1 MSEKRRIVVT
11 SALPYANGDIHLGH
25 LVEYIQTDFWV
36 RFQKMRGNECVYVCA
51 DDTHGT
57 PIMIR
62 ARAEGITPEELIAR
76 SHALH
81 LKDFTDFEVAFDNY
95 YTTNSPEN
103 KMFSEQFFA
112 AMEKSGAI
120 TVRKSPQLFCDHCKM
135 FLPDRFV
142 KGTCPK
148 CGAENQY
155 GDSCDK
161 CGSTYAAEELGS
173 PKCTTC
179 GSAPVVKESE
189 HLYFEL
195 EPFKEYLRAWLPEHT
210 TSDVSNKLLEWF
222 NEPLRGWCI
231 SRDAPYFGFEIP
243 GRPGKFFY
251 VWVDAPI
258 GYRASLAN
266 WCAAHGEDI
275 DDWWPGGGEVLG
287 ASCLVPSAE
296 QKCQGLRESNAP
308 STKHQAP
315 STELYHFIGK
325 DIIRF
330 HCLFWPGML
339 HVAGVK
345 TPDKVFVHGFL
356 TVNGE
361 KMSKSKGTFVN
372 ARTYL
377 DHLPAAALRYY
388 YACKLSGTTDD
399 MDLNLTDFVTRVNSD
414 MVGKITNL
422 ASRGAQM
429 LNKPAL
435 GGTLGA
441 LDEEGR
447 KLVEFAQSRAEAIA
461 AHYEARRFSQVP
473 VEVAKIADAANEYF
487 DRREPWKTIKTDVET
502 TRVTLTAILNVFR
515 ILAIYLKPILPAY
528 AEKAATLFGEK
539 DWTWADAAKTLEGQS
554 IGKYEYLA
562 TRIDAKQ
569 VEAMVEAAKV
579 KPASSGEVAHE
590 SRASKNKVPGAKCL
604 VPGAELKCQDG
615 SVSNAPSTK
624 HEAPSTKPTIAFPDF
639 EKLDLRV
646 GTVLS
651 CETVPKSSKL
661 LKFELDAGALGK
673 RTIFSGIRGAYPDPA
688 ALVGKEVVF
697 VANLAPRKMS
707 VGVSE
712 GMILFAGEPGVAGGV
727 LSPFA
732 PAGAGTPCT

>member
-1 MSEKRRIVVT
+1 MSDKRRIVVT

-36 RFQKMRGNECVYVCA
+36 RFQKMRGHDCVYMCA

-62 ARAEGITPEELIAR
+62 ANKEGITPEELIAR
-76 SHALH
+76 SHATH

-95 YTTNSPEN
+95 YSTNSPEN
-103 KMFSEQFFA
+103 KALSEQFFA
-112 AMEKSGAI
+112 AMEKSGGV
-120 TVRKSPQLFCDHCKM
+120 TKRTTPQLYCEHCRM

-142 KGTCPK
+142 KGVCPK

-161 CGSTYAAEELGS
+161 CGATYAAEELGH
-173 PKCTTC
+173 PVCTTC
-179 GSAPVVKESE
+179 GGTPVVKDSE

-195 EPFKEYLRAWLPEHT
+195 EPQHDYLQKWIPDHT

-231 SRDAPYFGFEIP
+231 SRAAPYFGFQIP
-243 GRPGKFFY
+243 GYPDKYFY

-258 GYRASLAN
+258 GYLASLKN
-266 WCAAHGEDI
+266 WCEKNGKKFEDY
-275 DDWWPGGGEVLG
+275 WQNPQ
-287 ASCLVPSAE
+287 AE
-296 QKCQGLRESNAP
+296 R
-308 STKHQAP
+308 
-315 STELYHFIGK
+315 YHFIGK

-339 HVAGVK
+339 HAAGFEQPNK
-345 TPDKVFVHGFL
+345 IFVHGFL

-377 DHLPAAALRYY
+377 DHLPASALRYY
-388 YACKLSGTTDD
+388 YACKLGGTTDD
-399 MDLNLTDFVTRVNSD
+399 MDLNLTDFVQRVNGD
-414 MVGKITNL
+414 MVGKVTNL

-429 LNKPAL
+429 LNKNL
-435 GGTLGA
+435 EGRMGT

-447 KLVEFAQSRAEAIA
+447 KLVELARSRADVIA
-461 AHYEARRFSQVP
+461 QHYEDRRFSQVP
-473 VEVAKIADAANEYF
+473 VEITKIADAANEYF
-487 DRREPWKTIKTDVET
+487 DRREPWKTVKQPDGAET
-502 TRVTLTAILNVFR
+502 TRTTLTTILNVFR

-528 AEKAATLFGEK
+528 SDKVAALFGEASY
-539 DWTWADAAKTLEGQS
+539 TWESLDATIENAT

-569 VEAMVEAAKV
+569 VEAMVEKAKV
-579 KPASSGEVAHE
+579 KPADSGEVAHE
-590 SRASKNKVPGAKCL
+590 SRASKNKDKSKVKAEGQGEEAKT
-604 VPGAELKCQDG
+604 PALKPEITFD
-615 SVSNAPSTK
+615 
-624 HEAPSTKPTIAFPDF
+624 DF
-639 EKLDLRV
+639 ERLDLRIGKV
-646 GTVLS
+646 VS
-651 CETVPKSSKL
+651 CEIVPKSAKL
-661 LKFELDAGALGK
+661 LKFELDCGALGK
-673 RTIFSGIRGAYPDPA
+673 RTIFSGIRGAYPEPA
-688 ALVGKEVVF
+688 AMVGKEVLF

-712 GMILFAGEPGVAGGV
+712 GMILFAGEPGVNGGV
-727 LSPFA
+727 LSPLA
-732 PAGAGTPCT
+732 DAGAGTPAT

>member
-1 MSEKRRIVVT
+1 MSDKRRIVVT

-36 RFQKMRGNECVYVCA
+36 RFQKMRGHDCVYMCA

-62 ARAEGITPEELIAR
+62 ANKEGITPEEIIAR
-76 SHALH
+76 SHATH

-95 YTTNSPEN
+95 YSTNSPEN
-103 KMFSEQFFA
+103 KALSEQFFA
-112 AMEKSGAI
+112 AMEKSGGV
-120 TVRKSPQLFCDHCKM
+120 TKRTTPQLYCEHCKM

-142 KGTCPK
+142 KGVCPK

-161 CGSTYAAEELGS
+161 CGATYAAEELGH
-173 PKCTTC
+173 PVCTTC
-179 GSAPVVKESE
+179 GGTPVVKDSE

-195 EPFKEYLRAWLPEHT
+195 EPQHDYLQKWIPDHT

-231 SRDAPYFGFEIP
+231 SRAAPYFGFQIP
-243 GRPGKFFY
+243 GYPDKYFY

-258 GYRASLAN
+258 GYLASLKN
-266 WCAAHGEDI
+266 WCEKNGKKFEDY
-275 DDWWPGGGEVLG
+275 WQNPQ
-287 ASCLVPSAE
+287 AE
-296 QKCQGLRESNAP
+296 R
-308 STKHQAP
+308 
-315 STELYHFIGK
+315 YHFIGK

-339 HVAGVK
+339 HAAGFEQPNK
-345 TPDKVFVHGFL
+345 IFVHGFL

-361 KMSKSKGTFVN
+361 KMSKSKGTFIN

-377 DHLPAAALRYY
+377 DHLPASALRYY
-388 YACKLSGTTDD
+388 YACKLGGTTDD
-399 MDLNLTDFVTRVNSD
+399 MDLNLTDFVQRVNGD
-414 MVGKITNL
+414 MVGKVTNL

-429 LNKPAL
+429 LNKNL
-435 GGTLGA
+435 EGRMGT

-447 KLVEFAQSRAEAIA
+447 KLVELARSRADVIA
-461 AHYEARRFSQVP
+461 QHYEDRRFSQVP
-473 VEVAKIADAANEYF
+473 VEITKIADAANEYF
-487 DRREPWKTIKTDVET
+487 DRREPWKTVKQPDGAET
-502 TRVTLTAILNVFR
+502 TRTTLTTILNVFR

-528 AEKAATLFGEK
+528 SDKVAALFGEASY
-539 DWTWADAAKTLEGQS
+539 TWESLDATIENAT

-569 VEAMVEAAKV
+569 VEAMVEKAKV
-579 KPASSGEVAHE
+579 KPADSGEVAHE
-590 SRASKNKVPGAKCL
+590 SRASKNKDKSKVKAEGQGEEAKT
-604 VPGAELKCQDG
+604 PALKPEIKFD
-615 SVSNAPSTK
+615 
-624 HEAPSTKPTIAFPDF
+624 DF
-639 EKLDLRV
+639 EKLDLRIGKV
-646 GTVLS
+646 VS
-651 CETVPKSSKL
+651 CEIVPKSAKL
-661 LKFELDAGALGK
+661 LKFELDCGALGK
-673 RTIFSGIRGAYPDPA
+673 RTIFSGIRGAYPEPA
-688 ALVGKEVVF
+688 AMVGKEVLF

-712 GMILFAGEPGVAGGV
+712 GMILFAGEPGVNGGV
-727 LSPFA
+727 LSPLA
-732 PAGAGTPCT
+732 DAGAGTPAT

>member
-1 MSEKRRIVVT
+1 MSDKRRIVVT

-36 RFQKMRGNECVYVCA
+36 RFQKMRGHECVYVCA

-57 PIMIR
+57 PVMIR
-62 ARAEGITPEELIAR
+62 ARAEGITPEQLIAR
-76 SHALH
+76 SHAAH

-103 KMFSEQFFA
+103 KALSEQIFA
-112 AMEKSGAI
+112 AAEKLGYI
-120 TVRKSPQLFCDHCKM
+120 TAKSSPQLYCTHCGM
-135 FLPDRFV
+135 FLPDRYV

-148 CGAENQY
+148 CGSENQY

-161 CGSTYAAEELGS
+161 CGATYGAEELGH
-173 PKCTTC
+173 PVCTTC
-179 GSAPVVKESE
+179 GATPEVRDSE

-195 EPFKEYLRAWLPEHT
+195 EPQHDYLEKWIPAHT
-210 TSDVSNKLLEWF
+210 TSDISNKLLEWF
-222 NEPLRGWCI
+222 KEPLRGWCI

-243 GRPGKFFY
+243 GHPGKFFY

-258 GYRASLAN
+258 GYIASLSN
-266 WCAAHGEDI
+266 WCAARGEKLE
-275 DDWWPGGGEVLG
+275 DWWNNPD
-287 ASCLVPSAE
+287 A
-296 QKCQGLRESNAP
+296 
-308 STKHQAP
+308 
-315 STELYHFIGK
+315 ELYHFIGK

-339 HVAGVK
+339 HSAGFK
-345 TPDKVFVHGFL
+345 TPTKVFVHGFL

-377 DHLPAAALRYY
+377 DHLPASALRYY
-388 YACKLSGTTDD
+388 YACKLGGTTDD
-399 MDLNLTDFVTRVNSD
+399 MDLNLQDFVTRVNSD

-429 LNKPAL
+429 LNKSL
-435 GGTLGA
+435 GGRLGA

-447 KLVEFAQSRAEAIA
+447 KLVDFARSRADAIA

-487 DRREPWKTIKTDVET
+487 DRREPWKTVKVPESAEM
-502 TRVTLTAILNVFR
+502 TRTTLTTVLNVFR
-515 ILAIYLKPILPAY
+515 ILAIYLRPILPSY
-528 AEKAATLFGEK
+528 ADKAAALFGEQPY
-539 DWTWADAAKTLEGQS
+539 TWADLAKTLENAP
-554 IGKYEYLA
+554 IGAYTYLA

-569 VEAMVEAAKV
+569 VEAMVEKAKM
-579 KPASSGEVAHE
+579 KPAESGEVAHE
-590 SRASKNKVPGAKCL
+590 SRASKNKGASRAGATAAETAAPHADAQERVP
-604 VPGAELKCQDG
+604 PLK
-615 SVSNAPSTK
+615 S
-624 HEAPSTKPTIAFPDF
+624 EIAFPDF

-646 GTVLS
+646 GTVVS
-651 CETVPKSSKL
+651 CEIVPKSSKL
-661 LKFELDAGALGK
+661 LKIVLDAGALGT

-712 GMILFAGEPGVAGGV
+712 GMILFAGEPGVSGGV
-727 LSPFA
+727 LTPLA
-732 PAGAGTPCT
+732 TAGAGTPCT